1 MTLMN
6 TYFRRIYIMALL
18 AMSVAAAHADDWLS
32 LVHDDTPVC
41 RLSIPG
47 SHDAC
52 TGDGFLPQDS
62 LLAAKIAKTQDLGIA
77 AQWSCGVRAFD
88 LRPDVRVGGDTPCT
102 LQIYHGEF
110 ATTMTFGGVLE
121 LLRDSLAAHPTEFAV
136 IIMQHERSPRRDGS
150 RWAEM
155 ADSVLARHSD
165 LILDFRPDITVG
177 QLRGRLLVMS
187 RDTYGDMPRG
197 AYVSGWSFSPDIK
210 TDTTAAVRGCVHE
223 GRLIVQDFYDMTQEG
238 GMPAKLAAIERTLR
252 LSCSRRLMEEMP
264 HTWFVNHTSGY
275 LYTTDEHGPHR
286 VSLTEGYR
294 ANAAETNRW
303 LANLIEADEVRTA
316 RRGRDASR
324 HAAMRGT
331 CTGIVMMDFAGVARS
346 GSHEVCGDR
355 LVKAVIGSNF
365 TPRGSR

>member
-1 MTLMN
+1 MKTPLLRLLFLLSLTLN
-6 TYFRRIYIMALL
+6 
-18 AMSVAAAHADDWLS
+18 VAAARAGDWLS
-32 LVHDDTPVC
+32 LVDDDLPVC

-47 SHDAC
+47 THDAC
-52 TGDGFLPQDS
+52 TGDGFLPRDS
-62 LLAAKIAKTQDLGIA
+62 ALAAKIATTQDLGIA
-77 AQWSCGVRAFD
+77 EQWSCGVRAFD

-110 ATTMTFGGVLE
+110 ATTMTLGRVLE

-136 IIMQHERSPRRDGS
+136 IILQHERSPRRDGG

-155 ADSVLARHSD
+155 TDSVLARHSD
-165 LILDFRPDITVG
+165 VILDFRPDITVG

-197 AYVSGWSFSPDIK
+197 AYVSGWSFSPDIR
-210 TDTTAAVRGCVHE
+210 TDTTAAIRGCVHE

-238 GMPAKLAAIERTLR
+238 GMPAKLSAIERTLR
-252 LSCSRRLMEEMP
+252 LSCSRRLMEDMP

-275 LYTTDEHGPHR
+275 LYTTDEYGPRR

-303 LANLIEADEVRTA
+303 FANLIESDEVRTD

-324 HAAMRGT
+324 QRDRRKT
-331 CTGIVMMDFAGVARS
+331 CAGIVMMDFAGVARS
-346 GSHEVCGDR
+346 GGHEVCGDR
-355 LVKAVIGSNF
+355 LVKAVIGANF
-365 TPRGSR
+365 TTRGAR